1 MSDLISTDHD
11 ELNLF
16 DLFDTLWSEKWKI
29 AIIVFFVSSVGVILN
44 LNKDN
49 VFQITVPLNNSKSEV
64 FASYYNFNKFA
75 EINSLNIKM
84 SSGEIF
90 DSVVRE
96 FNDYEEMIIILER
109 DETIKEQGGLSNR
122 GAL

>member
-16 DLFDTLWSEKWKI
+16 DLFETLWSEKWKI
-29 AIIVFFVSSVGVILN
+29 AIIVFLVSSVGVILN

-64 FASYYNFNKFA
+64 FANYYNFNKFS
-75 EINSLNIKM
+75 EINSLI
-84 SSGEIF
+84 SI
-90 DSVVRE
+90 
-96 FNDYEEMIIILER
+96 
-109 DETIKEQGGLSNR
+109 
-122 GAL
+122 